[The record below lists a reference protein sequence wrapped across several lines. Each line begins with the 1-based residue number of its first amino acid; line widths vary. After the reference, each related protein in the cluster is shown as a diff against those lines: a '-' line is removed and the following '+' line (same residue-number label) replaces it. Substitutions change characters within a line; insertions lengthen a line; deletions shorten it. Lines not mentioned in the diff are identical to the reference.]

1 MEATAYHFTQ
11 EDWLEHER
19 FVQMF
24 RAAKRRKREWQARM
38 EVKLA
43 KEEEEIRKRR
53 AAVNALFDDWVMNP
67 LDLQRVKLVDEDEEN
82 YIAIIVKRSH
92 PQLPLII
99 ETFDKQIALF
109 KANKP

>member
-1 MEATAYHFTQ
+1 
-11 EDWLEHER
+11 
-19 FVQMF
+19 
-24 RAAKRRKREWQARM
+24 
-38 EVKLA
+38 
-43 KEEEEIRKRR
+43 
-53 AAVNALFDDWVMNP
+53 MNP

>member
-1 MEATAYHFTQ
+1 MCDSADDQQAMRSRLFLRWFNAYGQ
-11 EDWLEHER
+11 
-19 FVQMF
+19 
-24 RAAKRRKREWQARM
+24 QADYYTRT
-38 EVKLA
+38 
-43 KEEEEIRKRR
+43 EI
-53 AAVNALFDDWVMNP
+53 
-67 LDLQRVKLVDEDEEN
+67 LVDEDEEN